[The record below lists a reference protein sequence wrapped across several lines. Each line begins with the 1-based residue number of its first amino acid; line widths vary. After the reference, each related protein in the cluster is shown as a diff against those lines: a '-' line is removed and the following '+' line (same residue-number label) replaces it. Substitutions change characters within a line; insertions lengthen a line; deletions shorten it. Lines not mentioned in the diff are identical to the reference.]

1 MKKKL
6 ETGLV
11 AVMIFF
17 SASVFGQTNTSGSE
31 KKPAGRTTETHFDI
45 LLNVAMTNLNY
56 GKSNSGL
63 TDYKNPSAGLQA
75 GISFQAGITPGFSL
89 VSELYYIKEGGSLN
103 ADNPINATKTSF
115 SIHALE
121 LPVLARFHFGRFYV
135 NAGPSIAYN
144 LSASVKTDGV
154 STSIPFKNSG
164 QSFKRWDAGIQMGG
178 GYEFQIKQK
187 RLALDIRYGYGLT
200 NISYGQEMYTRSVVV
215 SLHCNAP
222 WKTNP
227 LGKK

>member
-1 MKKKL
+1 MKKL
-6 ETGLV
+6 QTVLG
-11 AVMIFF
+11 AGMILL
-17 SASVFGQTNTSGSE
+17 SVSVFGQTGGSVSQ
-31 KKPAGRTTETHFDI
+31 KKPVTRTTETHFDI

-56 GKSNSGL
+56 GKSNSAL
-63 TDYKNPSAGLQA
+63 ADYKKPSAGLQA
-75 GISFQAGITPGFSL
+75 GFSFQAGITPGFSM

-103 ADNPINATKTSF
+103 ANNPITAGKTSF
-115 SIHALE
+115 NIGALE
-121 LPVLARFHFGRFYV
+121 LPLLARFHFGRFYV

-154 STSIPFKNSG
+154 SVSIPFKNSG

-187 RLALDIRYGYGLT
+187 RVAVDVRYAYGLT
-200 NISYGQEMYTRSVVV
+200 NISYGQEMYTRSLVV
-215 SLHCNAP
+215 SLRCVAP